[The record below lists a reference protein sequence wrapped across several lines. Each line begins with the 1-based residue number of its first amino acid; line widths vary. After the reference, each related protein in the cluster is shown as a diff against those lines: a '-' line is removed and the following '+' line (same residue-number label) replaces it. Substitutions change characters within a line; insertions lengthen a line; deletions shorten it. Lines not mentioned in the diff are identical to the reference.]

1 MTKCWFLVPTRI
13 MIPNFGW
20 LISRSGL
27 WQTPLHT
34 VNTHKTT
41 SQDDDETVIEI
52 RKGALKSICDAVE
65 RAHAATRHAVHL
77 ASSARDQF
85 EQEERVLVDTVRKLQ
100 RLVGSS

>member
-1 MTKCWFLVPTRI
+1 MTKCWLLMPTRI

-27 WQTPLHT
+27 WQTPPHT
-34 VNTHKTT
+34 ANTHKTT

-65 RAHAATRHAVHL
+65 RAHSATRDAVHL

-85 EQEERVLVDTVRKLQ
+85 EQEERVHVDTVRKLQ
-100 RLVGSS
+100 KLVDNS

>member
-100 RLVGSS
+100 RLVDGS